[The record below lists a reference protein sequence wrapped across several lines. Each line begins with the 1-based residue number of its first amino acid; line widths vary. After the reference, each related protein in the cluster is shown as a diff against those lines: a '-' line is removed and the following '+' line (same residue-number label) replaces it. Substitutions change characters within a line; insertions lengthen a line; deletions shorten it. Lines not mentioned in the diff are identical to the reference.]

1 MKLKH
6 LPLIILIIVN
16 FGCKENSERSD
27 SNSIQNV
34 VDMETNKWIDFG
46 KDYANAWSSQHPE
59 RVASFFAPDG
69 SLKVNDGEPAVGT
82 EAITLVAKGFMDA
95 FPDMVVA
102 MDTLVIESNKTL
114 FHWTLTGTNNVPGGT
129 GNKVKISGFEEWT
142 FNNDGLVQESLGHY
156 NAEEYLRQLNGT
168 GTQ

>member
-1 MKLKH
+1 M
-6 LPLIILIIVN
+6 
-16 FGCKENSERSD
+16 ENK
-27 SNSIQNV
+27 
-34 VDMETNKWIDFG
+34 KWIDFG

-82 EAITLVAKGFMDA
+82 EAITSVAKGFMDA

-102 MDTLVIESNKTL
+102 MDSLVMESNTTL

-129 GNKVKISGFEEWT
+129 GNKVIISGFEAWT
-142 FNNDGLVQESLGHY
+142 FNNDGLMQESLGHY
-156 NAEEYLRQLNGT
+156 DAEEYLRQLNGS